1 MEAEIERGNRN
12 GAIKEAARYL
22 VYASLAY
29 LVAELLKWS
38 AFTDNSE
45 AKFPEYS
52 LVEYS
57 QSFLLLISCY
67 ISFRFYLS
75 KNGHPYQYIFMLIA
89 ALCAMAFIR
98 EQDIYFE
105 RIFGHGTWPIPVFA
119 IVVLALYKSF
129 RAQKA
134 FLQEIASYMKTK
146 SYAFFMFATITI
158 FVFARLFG
166 RTMFW
171 KAVMEDQYFRS
182 VKNVAEE
189 SLELYGY
196 LFLLFA
202 VIELVI
208 HTSQGPTEAAKKPKE
223 KSLSNYVE
231 AEHQSQYLKS
241 LVR

>member
-1 MEAEIERGNRN
+1 MEGEIERGNKN
-12 GAIKEAARYL
+12 GIFKEAARYL
-22 VYASLAY
+22 IYATLAY

-38 AFTDNSE
+38 ASTDNSE

-57 QSFLLLISCY
+57 QSFLLLVSCY

-75 KNGHPYQYIFMLIA
+75 KNGRPYQHIFMLIA

-119 IVVLALYKSF
+119 IVAVAVYKSF
-129 RAQKA
+129 QARKGL
-134 FLQEIASYMKTK
+134 LQEIVSYMKTK
-146 SYAFFMFATITI
+146 SYAFFTFATITI

-166 RTMFW
+166 RTVFW

-208 HTSQGPTEAAKKPKE
+208 YTSQVRNEVVKKPKE
-223 KSLSNYVE
+223 KSLSRHVK
-231 AEHQSQYLKS
+231 AEHQSQYFRS
-241 LVR
+241 PVR